1 MTLEEILGIL
11 NVDQN
16 TTVVTDMGLVSG
28 DPETLIAFASG
39 DVLLSKVDEIS
50 VEDGQLKIWL
60 K

>member
-1 MTLEEILGIL
+1 MTLEEILEIL

-16 TTVVTDMGLVSG
+16 MTVVTDIGSVSG
-28 DPETLIAFASG
+28 DPESLLAFASG
-39 DVLLSKVDEIS
+39 VTLLSKVNEIS